1 MPIIIIM
8 TYPDRCDEKILDI
21 GRNMDV
27 IHDQPGNTLRIPTY
41 RATLEKRG
49 LATKNSN
56 YL

>member
-1 MPIIIIM
+1 M

-49 LATKNSN
+49 LATKNRN